1 MQNFVEAVKQH
12 AIDNYNEGG
21 WDFVVECWADDEIAI
36 ATQAATTAEQAI
48 AIMEQ
53 EVAPLAE
60 QRAEIQSTIW

>member
-1 MQNFVEAVKQH
+1 MPNFVEAVKQH

-21 WDFVVECWADDEIAI
+21 WDFVVECWADDEIEIAI
-36 ATQAATTAEQAI
+36 ATATTAEQAI

-53 EVAPLAE
+53 EVGPLAD